1 MVGLRDAH
9 AKLVPRTKLNNVHP
23 VQRMTHQTTHAERAE
38 LNNKPSHNLV
48 QTKLNRLT
56 PPMPP
61 LAKLNN
67 VPALGKLLHQ
77 AELNN
82 TMTWNGIAA
91 DIGTVY

>member
-1 MVGLRDAH
+1 MDLKDAH
-9 AKLVPRTKLNNVHP
+9 ARQVPRTKLNNVHP
-23 VQRMTHQTTHAERAE
+23 VQRMLHPTTHAERAE
-38 LNNKPSHNLV
+38 LNNKPSPNLV

-91 DIGTVY
+91 DIGTPY

>member
-23 VQRMTHQTTHAERAE
+23 VQRMTRQAPHTERAE
-38 LNNKPSHNLV
+38 LNNKPSPSLV

-56 PPMPP
+56 LPTPP

-67 VPALGKLLHQ
+67 VPTLGPLLHK
-77 AELNN
+77 
-82 TMTWNGIAA
+82 TK
-91 DIGTVY
+91 

>member
-23 VQRMTHQTTHAERAE
+23 VTYQTPHTERAE
-38 LNNKPSHNLV
+38 LNNKPSPSLV

-56 PPMPP
+56 LPTPP

-67 VPALGKLLHQ
+67 VPTLGPLLHQ
-77 AELNN
+77 AK
-82 TMTWNGIAA
+82 
-91 DIGTVY
+91 